1 MLELVGKDIKAFITI
16 FHDEERHGRY
26 LKKNASHTSRGENY
40 KEMEN
45 TPDSINSI

>member
-26 LKKNASHTSRGENY
+26 LKKKRKSHF
-40 KEMEN
+40 
-45 TPDSINSI
+45 